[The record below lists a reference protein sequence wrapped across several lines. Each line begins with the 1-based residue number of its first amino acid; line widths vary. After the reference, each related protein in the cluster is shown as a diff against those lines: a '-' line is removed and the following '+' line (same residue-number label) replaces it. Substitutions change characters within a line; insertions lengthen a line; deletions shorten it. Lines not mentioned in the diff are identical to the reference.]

1 MFKSFSETSRLY
13 AQNYSLIEAVEAEFL
28 RDVGSF
34 LDSVYEK
41 IQLATGGKAQQELGR
56 KGGGR
61 AWWIGKPD
69 EEDCA
74 YLWVSGSDPNIVHPG
89 QIELQVCAPKASP
102 EQLVAL
108 RGVAAKPE
116 FPKVFTVSKGKPG
129 PFSIFEATIKYD
141 EADPVEQ
148 VSSFVADLLP
158 ALNDAYERARR
169 SARPSAARQKG
180 AG

>member
-28 RDVGSF
+28 RDVGAF

-41 IQLATGGKAQQELGR
+41 IQSATGGKAQQESGHR
-56 KGGGR
+56 GNR
-61 AWWIGKPD
+61 CWWIGKPD

-74 YLWVSGSDPNIVHPG
+74 YLWVAGSDPNIVHPG
-89 QIELQVCAPKASP
+89 QIELQVCAEKASQ

-116 FPKVFTVSKGKPG
+116 FSTVCTVSKGKPG
-129 PFSIFEATIKYD
+129 PFAIFTATIKYA

-148 VSSFVADLLP
+148 VSSFVAELLP
-158 ALNDAYERARR
+158 ALNDAYERARA
-169 SARPSAARQKG
+169 SARPSAARQK
-180 AG
+180 AEA